1 MDTMY
6 GMKII
11 KESRF
16 GYTRLIDGIT
26 MFKLYNCSNIT
37 GLESAVH
44 EGVQVVVEIS
54 NGCLIFFTGDTFHTW
69 FNTFHRA
76 DGSYPSNIWLF
87 SYIVAKECITG
98 NEVITSIQQKTI
110 C

>member
-1 MDTMY
+1 MYNNIKYNIHQVVFPVNKSSIMDTMY

-54 NGCLIFFTGDTFHTW
+54 NGCLILFTGDTFHT
-69 FNTFHRA
+69 
-76 DGSYPSNIWLF
+76 
-87 SYIVAKECITG
+87 
-98 NEVITSIQQKTI
+98 
-110 C
+110 